1 MFAVTGI
8 VPSEAYKKVLIVS
21 RSISFVHSSY
31 VVLLPHIPLQVRLP
45 SLDIWHHAIMVHCR
59 LVAFLGA
66 CIPLQAIASPALDVD
81 GLIAP
86 RAVESHPEVA
96 QNDID
101 NARQP
106 LLVDATEASID
117 EARMVVQDAIARM
130 TKLNKARLD
139 NPIRGS
145 YKSRPGTNIT
155 RSGSEYSPL
164 LEITKE
170 IAHAAALIAEADMA
184 ANLANGTS
192 TLAQQAAGSFW
203 MQDIRRQGTV
213 PWGNDP
219 TYKVRKT
226 PCGEEKSRSGKER
239 KLELSLAGGARA
251 PRFRS

>member
-1 MFAVTGI
+1 M
-8 VPSEAYKKVLIVS
+8 
-21 RSISFVHSSY
+21 
-31 VVLLPHIPLQVRLP
+31 VR
-45 SLDIWHHAIMVHCR
+45 CQ

-66 CIPLQAIASPALDVD
+66 CIPLQAIASPVLDVD

-86 RAVESHPEVA
+86 RAAESPPVA
-96 QNDID
+96 QNDVE

-117 EARMVVQDAIARM
+117 EARVVVKDAIARM

-139 NPIRGS
+139 NPILGS

-155 RSGSEYSPL
+155 RSGSEYPPL

-170 IAHAAALIAEADMA
+170 IAHAAALVAEADMA

-192 TLAQQAAGSFW
+192 TLAQQAAGTFW

-219 TYKVRKT
+219 AYKVRKI
-226 PCGEEKSRSGKER
+226 PCGEERVEVGKSETWNSV
-239 KLELSLAGGARA
+239 
-251 PRFRS
+251 